1 MKRYIFL
8 GIMFILL
15 TISLLPLILMFFT
28 ATIPGGNI
36 TKIVKERYI
45 NDFEYRY
52 KRLLRRK
59 IRPYGGAKYAIEKD
73 SPLTEKSLKIK
84 LKKGRLQ
91 GVSLL
96 TSDIDLRLLKYFDFW
111 IKKDGISSIKL
122 IFKDVYEHTHEIT
135 IPLSG
140 DSEKW
145 QKIRIGIDK
154 IKASG
159 IDLKHISKI
168 SFLAI
173 SPKDTSIYID
183 DVNVIYRFPT
193 LLNFVNVW
201 KEDMFWRYMLNSA
214 IVALFIVLG
223 NTVFGMMVAYAF
235 ARREFFGKDF
245 FFMLIIGTMMIPP
258 QTTIIPIFI
267 LMKHIGWIDTY
278 YVLIVPALVTPFTI
292 FLLKQYIEQLPKEL
306 EEAAYVDGANTFQIL
321 GKIIFPLSKP
331 AIAVM
336 GINTFI
342 GAWNMLFYPLV
353 MTSSKEMRTVQV
365 GLALYQKLNQI
376 DWPRLM
382 AASSIIGIP
391 VIIVFLIFQKQIIA
405 GITKGAVK
413 G

>member
-1 MKRYIFL
+1 MKRYLFL
-8 GIMFILL
+8 GFMFILL
-15 TISLLPLILMFFT
+15 TISLMPLILMFFT

-36 TKIVKERYI
+36 TKVVKERYI

-59 IRPYGGAKYAIEKD
+59 VRPYNGAKYTIAEE
-73 SPLTEKSLKIK
+73 SPKTKKSLKVE
-84 LKKGRLQ
+84 LKKGEKQ

-96 TSDIDLRLLKYFDFW
+96 TNDMDLRLLKYLDFW
-111 IKKDGISSIKL
+111 VKGDGIRSVIVR
-122 IFKDVYEHTHEIT
+122 FKDVYGHQFDLS
-135 IPLSG
+135 IPIPQG
-140 DSEKW
+140 KDAWK
-145 QKIRIGIDK
+145 KIRIEGRKLKGRGIN
-154 IKASG
+154 
-159 IDLKHISKI
+159 LKHITKI
-168 SFLAI
+168 TFIAEAPHDTAMFL
-173 SPKDTSIYID
+173 D
-183 DVNVIYRFPT
+183 DVNVIYQFPT

-214 IVALFIVLG
+214 IVALFVVLG
-223 NTVFGMMVAYAF
+223 NTIFGMMVAYAF
-235 ARREFFGKDF
+235 ARRHFFGKEF

-278 YVLIVPALVTPFTI
+278 YVLIVPSLVTPFTI

-321 GKIIFPLSKP
+321 LRVVFPLSKP

-353 MTSSKEMRTVQV
+353 MTSSKQMRTVQV

>member
-1 MKRYIFL
+1 MRRHIFL
-8 GIMFILL
+8 VFMFVLL
-15 TISLLPLILMFFT
+15 IASLLPLILMFFT

-36 TKIVKERYI
+36 TKVVKERYI
-45 NDFEYRY
+45 NDFEYKY

-59 IRPYGGAKYAIEKD
+59 VRPYGGAKYSIEKD
-73 SPLTEKSLKIK
+73 SPKTQKSLKIV
-84 LKKGRLQ
+84 LKKDKLQ

-96 TSDIDLRLLKYFDFW
+96 TNDMDLRLLKYLEFW
-111 IKKDGISSIKL
+111 IKKDGLDTITIR
-122 IFKDVYEHTHEIT
+122 FKDVYDHKID
-135 IPLSG
+135 IILPLSG
-140 DSEKW
+140 DGKKW
-145 QKIRIGIDK
+145 QKIRLDA
-154 IKASG
+154 KALKG
-159 IDLKHISKI
+159 KNINLKHITKI
-168 SFLAI
+168 SFLAKASQNTTI
-173 SPKDTSIYID
+173 FID
-183 DVNVIYRFPT
+183 DVNVVYRFPT

-214 IVALFIVLG
+214 IVAFFIVLG

-235 ARREFFGKDF
+235 ARREFFGKEF

-278 YVLIVPALVTPFTI
+278 YVLIVPSLVTSFTI

-306 EEAAYVDGANTFQIL
+306 EEAAYVDGAGTFQIL
-321 GKIIFPLSKP
+321 FKIIFPLSKP

-342 GAWNMLFYPLV
+342 SAWNMLFYPLV
-353 MTSSKEMRTVQV
+353 MTSSKQMRTVQV

-391 VIIVFLIFQKQIIA
+391 VIIVFLVFQKQIIA

>member
-1 MKRYIFL
+1 MRRHIFL
-8 GIMFILL
+8 VFMFVLL
-15 TISLLPLILMFFT
+15 IASLLPLILMFFT

-36 TKIVKERYI
+36 TKVVKERYI
-45 NDFEYRY
+45 NDFEYKY

-59 IRPYGGAKYAIEKD
+59 VRPYGGVKYSIEKD
-73 SPLTEKSLKIK
+73 SPKTQKSLKIV
-84 LKKGRLQ
+84 LKKNRLQ
-91 GVSLL
+91 GASLL
-96 TSDIDLRLLKYFDFW
+96 TNDMDLRLLKYLEFW
-111 IKKDGISSIKL
+111 IKKDGLDTITIR
-122 IFKDVYEHTHEIT
+122 FKDVYDHKID
-135 IPLSG
+135 IILPLSG
-140 DSEKW
+140 DGKKW
-145 QKIRIGIDK
+145 QKIRLDA
-154 IKASG
+154 KALKG
-159 IDLKHISKI
+159 KNINLKHITKI
-168 SFLAI
+168 SFLAKA
-173 SPKDTSIYID
+173 SQDTTIFID
-183 DVNVIYRFPT
+183 DVNVVYRFPT

-201 KEDMFWRYMLNSA
+201 KEDMFWRYMLNSV
-214 IVALFIVLG
+214 IVAFFIVLG

-235 ARREFFGKDF
+235 ARREFFGKEF

-278 YVLIVPALVTPFTI
+278 YVLIVPSLVTPFTI

-306 EEAAYVDGANTFQIL
+306 EEAAYVDGAGTFQIL
-321 GKIIFPLSKP
+321 FKIIFPLSKP

-342 GAWNMLFYPLV
+342 SAWNMLFYPLV
-353 MTSSKEMRTVQV
+353 MTSSKQMRTVQV

-391 VIIVFLIFQKQIIA
+391 VIIVFLVFQKQIIA